1 MTSGSTSSLT
11 SGSTSD
17 STSGSASDST
27 VDAEC
32 ALLTECLHR
41 WTSGRFCHQ
50 YNFIPICNC
59 STVETTV
66 HYLLHCPNFSNER
79 LIFFNKLRSIDANI
93 LSNSRGARV
102 EGGCILTVLGVLV
115 SVLTYTKAKGYGW
128 GFRKYMLDF
137 LKFLAKLHFTDQNHH
152 GPEFLKN
159 TLHITCKLI
168 APHFSNFLHSYFVC
182 ILSKHDSN
190 RKIII
195 TTSFFLMWVIRTR
208 ISKKFCYICA
218 LNHPPYLSKLF
229 KDC

>member
-1 MTSGSTSSLT
+1 MIAIEKHFRNIGVIIIVEEL
-11 SGSTSD
+11 
-17 STSGSASDST
+17 
-27 VDAEC
+27 
-32 ALLTECLHR
+32 
-41 WTSGRFCHQ
+41 GR
-50 YNFIPICNC
+50 
-59 STVETTV
+59 E
-66 HYLLHCPNFSNER
+66 
-79 LIFFNKLRSIDANI
+79 
-93 LSNSRGARV
+93 
-102 EGGCILTVLGVLV
+102 CILTVF
-115 SVLTYTKAKGYGW
+115 TKVKGYAW

-137 LKFLAKLHFTDQNHH
+137 LQLLVNLYFTDQNHH

-218 LNHPPYLSKLF
+218 LNHPPYVSKLF